1 MRLDI
6 YIVFAL
12 FLRYFEPQFVNLVE
26 NYFFQF
32 SSVANQLFTLVHPI
46 CHTFKMERLFAFRCT
61 QIFKIFF
68 EYFLFFF
75 DINSFIHLQHKQKLR
90 ISIYELGIATE
101 VLSIIQWF
109 YLVLCQLNFWS
120 CTNRLDKGQ
129 NFGELQCLKTM
140 WLVEVTEQVWVIYL
154 KKFIL

>member
-1 MRLDI
+1 MVEKLDVL
-6 YIVFAL
+6 YSWGCS
-12 FLRYFEPQFVNLVE
+12 R
-26 NYFFQF
+26 
-32 SSVANQLFTLVHPI
+32 S
-46 CHTFKMERLFAFRCT
+46 HTFKMERLFAFRCT

-154 KKFIL
+154 KRFILYPISVSRNFWCGTFKLEQGRN